1 MDPHAF
7 NQDDQGKLHQLAQ
20 LLKLDYQTVYESVT
34 KKFTTKGEQK
44 LSPVRWVKLQEG
56 IDESTYKQV
65 KQLQVGGVYGNYQHS
80 RFYPNQQL
88 GAHVLGYVNKE
99 GKACM
104 GIELMA
110 DYYLK
115 GQDGWIESERD
126 GRRRRCPSL
135 GRWNFW
141 RKMAL
146 MYNYRLTGS
155 YKTQWKRKYRTF

>member
-20 LLKLDYQTVYESVT
+20 LLKLDYQTVYDSVT
-34 KKFTTKGEQK
+34 KNLPPRGSKTKPCQVGEAAG
-44 LSPVRWVKLQEG
+44 G

-104 GIELMA
+104 GM
-110 DYYLK
+110 
-115 GQDGWIESERD
+115 S
-126 GRRRRCPSL
+126 
-135 GRWNFW
+135 
-141 RKMAL
+141 
-146 MYNYRLTGS
+146 
-155 YKTQWKRKYRTF
+155 